1 MTLSRQPCTGG
12 GGTPYD
18 GLCGDSGF
26 DYLKEKGT
34 LSFESLK
41 WSKGLTDEFFYGFK
55 TSGKRSIL

>member
-1 MTLSRQPCTGG
+1 MTLSRQPCTGGG

-26 DYLKEKGT
+26 DYLKEKGN

-41 WSKGLTDEFFYGFK
+41 WI
-55 TSGKRSIL
+55 KRANFSMVLKRRENVLSCD